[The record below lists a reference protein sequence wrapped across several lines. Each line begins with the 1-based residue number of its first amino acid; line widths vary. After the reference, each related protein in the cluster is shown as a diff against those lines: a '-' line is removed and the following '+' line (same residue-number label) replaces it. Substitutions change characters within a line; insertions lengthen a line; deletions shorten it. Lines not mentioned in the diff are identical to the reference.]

1 MKRQWFSLI
10 ALCALT
16 ACADDDRINAPPD
29 EGSGGASS
37 SGGSASSSGGSP
49 SSGGA
54 SSGGSSSGGSSA
66 GGSAAGGTS
75 TDPDAGPDSGGPDG
89 GGFVSQLPRPL
100 ELPRPPRGRL
110 PADLFPPKI

>member
-16 ACADDDRINAPPD
+16 ACADDDRINTPPD
-29 EGSGGASS
+29 EGSGGSS
-37 SGGSASSSGGSP
+37 SGGAPESGGSTASGGKSSGGS

-54 SSGGSSSGGSSA
+54 SSGGSA
-66 GGSAAGGTS
+66 TGGTS

-100 ELPRPPRGRL
+100 ELPHPPQGRL
-110 PADLFPPKI
+110 PADLFPPKM

>member
-16 ACADDDRINAPPD
+16 GCADDDRINAPPD

-37 SGGSASSSGGSP
+37 SGGSP
-49 SSGGA
+49 
-54 SSGGSSSGGSSA
+54 SSGGSSSGGSSSGGSSSGGSSS
-66 GGSAAGGTS
+66 GGSATGGTS
-75 TDPDAGPDSGGPDG
+75 PDLDAGPDSGGPDG

-100 ELPRPPRGRL
+100 ELPRPPQGRL